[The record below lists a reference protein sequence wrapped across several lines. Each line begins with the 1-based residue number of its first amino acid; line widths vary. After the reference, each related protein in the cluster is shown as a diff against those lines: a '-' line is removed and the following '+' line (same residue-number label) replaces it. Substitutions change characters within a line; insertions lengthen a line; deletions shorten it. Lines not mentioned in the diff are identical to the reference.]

1 MEVIPF
7 LQALE
12 SSLPS
17 VCLCWRVKWGGM
29 AWQSPSQK
37 PACMLSHF
45 SGVPLLAALQTVH
58 CQAPLSTGF
67 SRQEY
72 WEWVAMPHSRGSS
85 QPRDRTSVSY
95 ISCIGRQVF
104 YHSHHLGSP
113 SQKPTSTQ
121 LILERKNIC
130 GLTLHVMDR
139 FSLNNVQRNIKNKSK
154 KQNNQA
160 PH

>member
-1 MEVIPF
+1 MKSAKWRKVITYNPSTLTQLWWIYLF
-7 LQALE
+7 PICFHKSLQSYPTLFDPMDCSPPGSSVHEILQARIL
-12 SSLPS
+12 
-17 VCLCWRVKWGGM
+17 
-29 AWQSPSQK
+29 
-37 PACMLSHF
+37 
-45 SGVPLLAALQTVH
+45 
-58 CQAPLSTGF
+58 
-67 SRQEY
+67 
-72 WEWVAMPHSRGSS
+72 EWVAMPSFRGSS

-104 YHSHHLGSP
+104 YHRHHLGSP

>member
-1 MEVIPF
+1 MAFIRVEF
-7 LQALE
+7 DLQFPE
-12 SSLPS
+12 GSLPT
-17 VCLCWRVKWGGM
+17 RVSNF
-29 AWQSPSQK
+29 SPSNYEHHSK
-37 PACMLSHF
+37 PMPIQLMVEQF
-45 SGVPLLAALQTVH
+45 LLKSKNT
-58 CQAPLSTGF
+58 
-67 SRQEY
+67 
-72 WEWVAMPHSRGSS
+72 
-85 QPRDRTSVSY
+85 
-95 ISCIGRQVF
+95 
-104 YHSHHLGSP
+104 P